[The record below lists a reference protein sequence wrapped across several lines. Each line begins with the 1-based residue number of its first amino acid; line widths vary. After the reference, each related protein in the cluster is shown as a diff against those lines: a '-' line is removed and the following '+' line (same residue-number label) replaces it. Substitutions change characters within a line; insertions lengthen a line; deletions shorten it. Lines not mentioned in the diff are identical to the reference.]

1 MKQST
6 PQNHILEI
14 PIYQTPTKKSIPPH
28 APNQA
33 SAVHRPRPI
42 QIGKADQFPYPEKD
56 LISPSTFLLQFHT
69 NPSPKAKRWGGAGG
83 EAGSSAAPSALKLAL
98 TLPLQAANKNPP
110 RSKTTKPALPATPN
124 SRRQSEK
131 SEVPHQPRAPARGY
145 QRTAPSARTQNSNR
159 KAKPTDFPFSMAFE
173 ISDKKAME
181 KGQGMRR

>member
-131 SEVPHQPRAPARGY
+131 SEVPTNLGLPPEATNGRHLRREHKTQIGRQSRPISPSPWPLKSLIRRLWRRG
-145 QRTAPSARTQNSNR
+145 R
-159 KAKPTDFPFSMAFE
+159 
-173 ISDKKAME
+173 
-181 KGQGMRR
+181 G